1 MTIVEII
8 QLLVAIQR
16 LVDTITNI
24 AVNKVKTERREKLHE
39 GVTELRVAM
48 TTEAKVAALKKI
60 RDSISGEAS
69 SGVVDSASKPD

>member
-16 LVDTITNI
+16 LIDTITSI
-24 AVNKVKTERREKLHE
+24 AVNKVKTDNREKLQQ

-60 RDSISGEAS
+60 RDSISGETS
-69 SGVVDSASKPD
+69 SRPVDSTPKPD